1 MELMAQFALQLIAAI
16 SKIGEQLAHLW
27 VVNGAFLFI
36 RQKILLA
43 DIGDITIVSILC
55 QQMVKGLVFGGPD
68 FFGDRL
74 IPFFAV
80 RKDGVD
86 IENDAPEWEDFM
98 ADNRANAKARMR
110 NGRGLHVMM
119 LLIGMCHKIKF
130 SASGK
135 NRKAALALD
144 SPLG

>member
-27 VVNGAFLFI
+27 VVNRAFLFI

-43 DIGDITIVSILC
+43 DIGDIAVLTIFGEEMI
-55 QQMVKGLVFGGPD
+55 KGLVFGWPD

-86 IENDAPEWEDFM
+86 IEYDAPEWEDFM
-98 ADNRANAKARMR
+98 ADNRADAKPGVR
-110 NGRGLHVMM
+110 NGRGFNAMS
-119 LLIGMCHKIKF
+119 LLVGMCHEIKF

>member
-1 MELMAQFALQLIAAI
+1 MAQFALQLISAI
-16 SKIGEQLAHLW
+16 PKIGEQLAHLW
-27 VVNGAFLFI
+27 VVNRAFLFI
-36 RQKILLA
+36 RQKVLLA
-43 DIGDITIVSILC
+43 DIGDITIVPILC
-55 QQMVKGLVFGGPD
+55 QQVIKGLVFGGPD

-80 RKDGVD
+80 RKNWVD
-86 IENDAPEWEDFM
+86 VEDNASEWEDLM
-98 ADNRANAKARMR
+98 ADNRPNAKARMR
-110 NGRGLHVMM
+110 NGRGFHVMRQ
-119 LLIGMCHKIKF
+119 LIGICHKIKF